1 MNASDVGYV
10 VEKILSA
17 NDCGLTGG
25 HQAGALIPKDERIL
39 AFFPKLNDK
48 EKNPRCIL
56 HFIDDSGA
64 SHRFFFIYYN
74 TKILGCGTRN
84 EYRLTC
90 MTEYIRSA
98 NLKVGDTLVFSRSGG
113 EYHVGYK
120 RNAANDTTLGDGVIL
135 VTSGKW
141 KVIQL

>member
-1 MNASDVGYV
+1 MKANDPGYV

-25 HQAGALIPKDERIL
+25 HQAGTLIPKDERIL
-39 AFFPKLNDK
+39 SFFPKLNAK
-48 EKNPRCIL
+48 EKNPRCVL
-56 HFIDDSGA
+56 HFLDDSGT
-64 SHRFFFIYYN
+64 SHRFYFIYYN
-74 TKILGCGTRN
+74 SRLLGCGTRN

-90 MTEYIRSA
+90 MTEYIRSS
-98 NLKVGDTLVFSRSGG
+98 NLNVGDSLLFSQING
-113 EYHVGYK
+113 EYHVSYK
-120 RNAANDTTLGDGVIL
+120 KNVAKNSTSEDGVIL